1 MAKRA
6 AQPVVSRRVDL
17 DLEDGDNAGRYVL
30 TVAPAPAEDDGAG
43 YLIAGLVLG
52 TLLGAAVG
60 LFLAPRSGEETRR
73 TLLNR
78 LPGSLGEPAEEP
90 AGELPA
96 ANTEAVPTPTNATSA
111 ALDPVA
117 QVEQYQ
123 EPPARE
129 TAPPYT
135 AGQSAPPSNTP

>member
-60 LFLAPRSGEETRR
+60 LFLAPRSGDETRR

-90 AGELPA
+90 EVKLPA

-111 ALDPVA
+111 ALDPV
-117 QVEQYQ
+117 
-123 EPPARE
+123 
-129 TAPPYT
+129 
-135 AGQSAPPSNTP
+135 